1 MTLQEKKP
9 GSQKKDFKFD
19 FNHLTLQDARILRQL
34 LKRFKEEKDPNVKQE
49 QFASLVTFYQQGFEK
64 LTKRKENLPKI
75 TYPENLPVSQRK
87 DEIFEAIKKHQVVII
102 AGETGSGKTTQIPKM
117 CLEAGLGLRGMIG
130 HTQPRR
136 IAARAVSQRIASEL
150 QESLGQ
156 SVGYKVRFTDVVSE
170 NTVIKLMTDGIL
182 LAETASDRL
191 LLNYDCIIIDEAHE
205 RSLNID
211 FLIGYL
217 KNLLVR
223 RPDLKVIITSATIDP
238 ERFSKHFNDAPIIEV
253 SGRTFPVEVV
263 YMPLVKD
270 LSIEDEEKEREEID
284 LEHGILKA
292 FRFLQNKAPGDTLVF
307 LPGEREIMDVA
318 SFLKKAALKN
328 VEIVPLYARLATA
341 EQNRIFQDHTGVRI
355 VLATNVAETSLTVPF
370 IRYVIDPGTARIS
383 RYSARTKVQRLPIEP
398 ISQASA
404 NQRKGRCGRVSDGIC
419 VRLYSKED
427 FENRPLYTDPEI
439 LRTSL
444 AQVILQMISLR
455 LGEIK
460 DFPFIDAPQDKQ
472 VTDGMRLLEEL
483 GALQNVKGKSTSEL
497 KLTEIGNN
505 LASLK
510 ADPRLS
516 RMLVEASKNGSL
528 SELLIITS
536 ALAVMDPRE
545 RPLDKKEQSAQY
557 HARFND
563 EKSDFLSYLKLY
575 EYIVGLQKELS
586 SQAYKKRLKKEF
598 LSYLRIREWFDVL
611 RQFRSTCQALGFK
624 VNSEKANYET
634 IHCAILSGLL
644 SQMGMV
650 EVNSKG
656 YVGARGVKFVIH
668 PSSALAKKAPKW
680 ICAQELSETTRLF
693 ARTVAVIDPAWAEHL
708 GKHLSRKNYHDMHWS
723 KKRGEV
729 QALLN
734 ITLYGLPIVQ
744 DRRASYSNVDPKFCR
759 ELLIKEGLVQ
769 GEIEGN
775 FSFLDH
781 NLKLT
786 QEVLEYEDKIRR
798 RDILVDESVM
808 EEFYDKRLPADLTTT
823 KALAFWWKKT
833 SKENPKL
840 LDFTLEDITASQEGV
855 NKALLYPK
863 TWKMGALELKL
874 SYKFSPGE
882 ILDGVSV
889 HILVTV
895 INQIKADAFTWQIP
909 GLREELV
916 ASLIR
921 SLPKRLRRNL
931 IPAPDYA
938 RALLEAVT
946 PLEGNLYEVA
956 AQKLTRMGGEIIEVK
971 DFDVTQIPAYLTF
984 NFIIEDLKGQV
995 IETGKNFKILCEKL
1009 QTKAQD
1015 ALQKVVVSDKRAK
1028 TVSSSWTF
1036 GTILKEKTTVQGS
1049 LNIIAYPALV
1059 AKNNGVS
1066 VELFDTPQ
1074 RQERSMLEGT
1084 VQLILLSIKTPT
1096 SYLESHLPNRAKLS
1110 MYYQPLGTIKELIL
1124 DLVKAAILR
1133 IINQEGGVAW
1143 NKESFEILLNKVKA
1157 NLNDTALQ
1165 IALETE
1171 AILVRAH
1178 ELKRLLKGKIS
1189 FEVAYSYSE
1198 ASTWLDSL
1206 VYKGFIS
1213 QTSEEHFKEI
1223 PRYLQAGIERI
1234 QKILRDV
1241 NRDKLYATK
1250 LEALTNRLNGLKTRY
1265 PKDLVPKELLELKW
1279 MIEELRV
1286 SYFAQQLGVAC
1297 QVSEKRI
1304 LNEME
1309 QILKDY
1315 PPLH

>member
-87 DEIFEAIKKHQVVII
+87 DEIIEAIKKHQVVII

-563 EKSDFLSYLKLY
+563 EKSDFLSYLKLQY
-575 EYIVGLQKELS
+575 QHFLFYFHLFLNQYI
-586 SQAYKKRLKKEF
+586 F
-598 LSYLRIREWFDVL
+598 L
-611 RQFRSTCQALGFK
+611 
-624 VNSEKANYET
+624 
-634 IHCAILSGLL
+634 
-644 SQMGMV
+644 
-650 EVNSKG
+650 
-656 YVGARGVKFVIH
+656 
-668 PSSALAKKAPKW
+668 
-680 ICAQELSETTRLF
+680 
-693 ARTVAVIDPAWAEHL
+693 
-708 GKHLSRKNYHDMHWS
+708 
-723 KKRGEV
+723 
-729 QALLN
+729 
-734 ITLYGLPIVQ
+734 
-744 DRRASYSNVDPKFCR
+744 
-759 ELLIKEGLVQ
+759 
-769 GEIEGN
+769 
-775 FSFLDH
+775 
-781 NLKLT
+781 
-786 QEVLEYEDKIRR
+786 
-798 RDILVDESVM
+798 
-808 EEFYDKRLPADLTTT
+808 
-823 KALAFWWKKT
+823 
-833 SKENPKL
+833 
-840 LDFTLEDITASQEGV
+840 
-855 NKALLYPK
+855 
-863 TWKMGALELKL
+863 
-874 SYKFSPGE
+874 
-882 ILDGVSV
+882 
-889 HILVTV
+889 
-895 INQIKADAFTWQIP
+895 
-909 GLREELV
+909 
-916 ASLIR
+916 
-921 SLPKRLRRNL
+921 
-931 IPAPDYA
+931 
-938 RALLEAVT
+938 
-946 PLEGNLYEVA
+946 
-956 AQKLTRMGGEIIEVK
+956 
-971 DFDVTQIPAYLTF
+971 
-984 NFIIEDLKGQV
+984 
-995 IETGKNFKILCEKL
+995 
-1009 QTKAQD
+1009 
-1015 ALQKVVVSDKRAK
+1015 
-1028 TVSSSWTF
+1028 
-1036 GTILKEKTTVQGS
+1036 
-1049 LNIIAYPALV
+1049 
-1059 AKNNGVS
+1059 
-1066 VELFDTPQ
+1066 
-1074 RQERSMLEGT
+1074 
-1084 VQLILLSIKTPT
+1084 
-1096 SYLESHLPNRAKLS
+1096 
-1110 MYYQPLGTIKELIL
+1110 
-1124 DLVKAAILR
+1124 
-1133 IINQEGGVAW
+1133 
-1143 NKESFEILLNKVKA
+1143 
-1157 NLNDTALQ
+1157 
-1165 IALETE
+1165 
-1171 AILVRAH
+1171 
-1178 ELKRLLKGKIS
+1178 
-1189 FEVAYSYSE
+1189 
-1198 ASTWLDSL
+1198 
-1206 VYKGFIS
+1206 
-1213 QTSEEHFKEI
+1213 
-1223 PRYLQAGIERI
+1223 
-1234 QKILRDV
+1234 
-1241 NRDKLYATK
+1241 
-1250 LEALTNRLNGLKTRY
+1250 
-1265 PKDLVPKELLELKW
+1265 
-1279 MIEELRV
+1279 
-1286 SYFAQQLGVAC
+1286 
-1297 QVSEKRI
+1297 
-1304 LNEME
+1304 
-1309 QILKDY
+1309 
-1315 PPLH
+1315 